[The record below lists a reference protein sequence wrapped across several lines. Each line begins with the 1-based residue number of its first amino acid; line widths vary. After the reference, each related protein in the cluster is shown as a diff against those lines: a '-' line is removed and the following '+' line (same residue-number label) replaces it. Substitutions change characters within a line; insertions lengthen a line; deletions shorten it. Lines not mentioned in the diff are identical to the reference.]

1 MAALKETNG
10 EAITLNPIKWRV
22 AEFEIGGVDG
32 TALAM
37 QNRPISVID
46 NLSRKDN
53 GLPQIKYPSSDW
65 RRFIDSMHWIS
76 KNKPDTLDDNKTD
89 EDLKAEFNALI
100 ENGEAKFGI
109 PIEAFKES
117 IVKGAYRNDIF
128 KNMVVARGALFIF
141 GEYAEIEFKDVE
153 MEKVPTINKNAK
165 GAMVISVYSK
175 FTDWKTKIKI
185 KYNSNIMSATE
196 LANIIDAAG
205 ASVGILAR
213 RPELS
218 FGKYGAYQVLKVHDS
233 GVK

>member
-10 EAITLNPIKWRV
+10 EAITLAPIKWRV
-22 AEFEIGGVDG
+22 AEFVIGGVDG
-32 TALAM
+32 TSLAM
-37 QNRPISVID
+37 QNRPISVIN

-53 GLPQIKYPSSDW
+53 GLPTIKYPSSDA
-65 RRFIDSMHWIS
+65 RRFIDSIHWIS
-76 KNKPDTLDDNKTD
+76 DNKPDTLDDNKTD
-89 EDLKAEFNALI
+89 EELMEEFNHLVQS
-100 ENGEAKFGI
+100 GEAKFGI

-117 IVKGAYRNDIF
+117 IVKGAYRNEIF
-128 KNMVVARGALFIF
+128 KSMVVARGALFIF
-141 GEYAEIEFKDVE
+141 GEYAEIEYQDVK

-175 FTDWKTKIKI
+175 FTNWKTRIKI

-196 LANIIDAAG
+196 LANIINAAG

-218 FGKYGAYQVLKVHDS
+218 FGKYGAYEVLEVHDS
-233 GVK
+233 GTK